1 MKIGAG
7 FNKKNSDTLR
17 SIALHFMVLCS
28 IISTN
33 NNTTSNKYKNKTK
46 LEHKHKSRKKEKNID
61 LRENP

>member
-46 LEHKHKSRKKEKNID
+46 LEHKHKSRKKKNID